1 MFYRFVQEQCWVRR
15 NATRELVLGLIL
27 ACSCLCTFSHDIN
40 EESHEH
46 TPTHDNTRSTADQVE
61 PDSTEF
67 TRQVLPL
74 GARVYEKLVKFQ
86 ELLEAHETDSEK
98 LSDAQKILD
107 EILLDSDYLNATEL
121 GWIHRCYT
129 MIAHEINDSSMLI
142 EHFTKLLDYRESIEY
157 EHEVEALEK
166 LSQLLYADEKHDEAL
181 DYVHQL
187 LHLNDTNIPGT
198 ILMAQIHLDSGN
210 VEKANKRSRTAIDL
224 MHKEKTSADENSWT
238 KLLFVVEELEDWNLA
253 VDVLETMVVELP
265 RKQYWNRLGELYT
278 QLGNSEKAAEAFDF
292 ASEIEEET
300 EQRELE

>member
-1 MFYRFVQEQCWVRR
+1 M
-15 NATRELVLGLIL
+15 
-27 ACSCLCTFSHDIN
+27 
-40 EESHEH
+40 
-46 TPTHDNTRSTADQVE
+46 
-61 PDSTEF
+61 
-67 TRQVLPL
+67 
-74 GARVYEKLVKFQ
+74 
-86 ELLEAHETDSEK
+86 
-98 LSDAQKILD
+98 
-107 EILLDSDYLNATEL
+107 
-121 GWIHRCYT
+121 
-129 MIAHEINDSSMLI
+129 
-142 EHFTKLLDYRESIEY
+142 
-157 EHEVEALEK
+157 EK

>member
-1 MFYRFVQEQCWVRR
+1 MLYRFVQEQCWVRR

-74 GARVYEKLVKFQ
+74 DVRVYEKLIKFQ

-142 EHFTKLLDYRESIEY
+142 EHFTKLLDYREGIEY

-224 MHKEKTSADENSWT
+224 MHKEKTSVDESSWT

-292 ASEIEEET
+292 ASEIEEGT